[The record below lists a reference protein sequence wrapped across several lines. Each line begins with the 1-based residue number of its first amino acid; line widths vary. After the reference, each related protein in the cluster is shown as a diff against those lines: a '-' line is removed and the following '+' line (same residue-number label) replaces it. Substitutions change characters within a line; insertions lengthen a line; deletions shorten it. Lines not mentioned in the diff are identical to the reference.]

1 MEKGISPT
9 VENKETCCHSRIK
22 SLGGLVEMKETRK
35 GKGAKERSFAR
46 IQLSAMNCQCSKGDS
61 GIQKRGQAWGEK
73 EQRLH
78 KGIFYSSWFSD
89 SYSA

>member
-1 MEKGISPT
+1 
-9 VENKETCCHSRIK
+9 
-22 SLGGLVEMKETRK
+22 
-35 GKGAKERSFAR
+35 
-46 IQLSAMNCQCSKGDS
+46 MNCQCSKGDS

-89 SYSA
+89 SYSAWKDRVNGLEILWKSYFFYLSHIPRDINCYPEWAGI